1 MNELISII
9 IPVYN
14 AESFLDRCL
23 ESIVNQEYKNLRI
36 ILVEDCSKDN
46 SRKVCEK
53 WVAKDDRIEL
63 VALDKNGGAANARN
77 QGLERVNFEDGFVAF
92 VDADDYLHPTYF
104 TYLYELLKENDA
116 DFSWCGVHN
125 TFEKEKMEFDPL
137 TDPDNIYTL
146 TGKELLLRED
156 LRVMY
161 LMVWGKLFK
170 GFLWKDIRFDTK
182 YSYYEDG
189 GTTFKVIYKA
199 DKVVISQRKLYNY
212 YYSENSA
219 TRSEVNTTKLFD
231 GIETELDKIKF
242 YGERNEQALLDM
254 AYVAY
259 LNTLLK
265 CCREIDSSLGDK
277 ELYKKIFKDY
287 KANYMKAV
295 KNKSLPTS
303 QRVKY
308 IVYRFAPHIQ
318 QYYINLKMRVK
329 GY

>member
-1 MNELISII
+1 MEEKISII

-14 AESFLDRCL
+14 AENFLDRCL
-23 ESIVNQEYKNLRI
+23 QSIVNQEYKNLRI

-46 SRKVCEK
+46 SRAVCEK
-53 WVAKDDRIEL
+53 WVSKDSRIEL

-77 QGLERVNFEDGFVAF
+77 HGLERVDFDNSFVAF
-92 VDADDYLHPTYF
+92 VDSDDYLHPTYF
-104 TYLYELLKENDA
+104 TYLYELLSRNNA

-125 TFEKEKMEFDPL
+125 TFEKEKMEFAEVKGEDKE
-137 TDPDNIYTL
+137 YML

-156 LRVMY
+156 LRIMY
-161 LMVWGKLFK
+161 CMVWGKLFK

-199 DKVVISQRKLYNY
+199 DKVAISQRPLYNY
-212 YYSENSA
+212 YYSQNSA
-219 TRSEVNTTKLFD
+219 TRSDVNTTKLLD
-231 GIETELDKIKF
+231 GIETEIDKIRF
-242 YGERNEQALLDM
+242 YREKNETALLDM

-265 CCREIDSSLGDK
+265 CLREIDSSIGDK
-277 ELYKKIFKDY
+277 TLYNRIFTEY
-287 KANYMKAV
+287 KANYMRV
-295 KNKSLPTS
+295 VRNKSLPAS
-303 QRVKY
+303 QRAKYLVYRIAPHAQQKY
-308 IVYRFAPHIQ
+308 ID
-318 QYYINLKMRVK
+318 LKMRIK